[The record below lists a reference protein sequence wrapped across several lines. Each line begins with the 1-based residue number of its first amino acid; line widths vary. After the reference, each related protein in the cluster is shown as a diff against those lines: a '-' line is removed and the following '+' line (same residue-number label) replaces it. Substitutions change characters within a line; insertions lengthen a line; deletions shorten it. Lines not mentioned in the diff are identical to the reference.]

1 MILVYNARV
10 RFPSLAFKCGNR
22 TRKCPAHINNQN
34 AYFHVMS
41 NYDKIKECLEK
52 NGEVMIKLDAGDTIE
67 LHKHNVTFDD
77 SSQEIVVDAG
87 VKTIWIDG
95 NKIAYYWIH
104 KQGFET

>member
-1 MILVYNARV
+1 
-10 RFPSLAFKCGNR
+10 
-22 TRKCPAHINNQN
+22 
-34 AYFHVMS
+34 MS

-95 NKIAYYWIH
+95 DKIAYYWIH